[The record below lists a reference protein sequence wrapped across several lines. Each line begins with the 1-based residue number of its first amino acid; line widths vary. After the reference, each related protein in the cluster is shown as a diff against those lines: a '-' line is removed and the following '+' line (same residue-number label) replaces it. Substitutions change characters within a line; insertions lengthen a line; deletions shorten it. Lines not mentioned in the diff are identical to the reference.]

1 MTRLLI
7 PIVLAPILAGLF
19 DLAPAIGYAAGI
31 RPIASHVGWAIAH
44 HAVQAFSRPSG
55 ARLQE
60 MKDLKLSGAVAVPA
74 LKCWA
79 TIDRAYGTA
88 DAMVGNGPPY
98 ISADAVV
105 RDGPTHTS
113 ADVVV
118 GNSPPYNSPATGQPV
133 AGTLPAANVRF
144 GYVDVYI
151 DPRGTPLAAYQFE
164 LKVASGDVKI
174 VGIEGGEHNAFREPP
189 YYDPAALM
197 NGRVILAAFNTGAD
211 LPATKTRVA
220 RVHVR
225 IAGAEQPQYSISME
239 AAADASGRPIAVTA
253 SVTEGEDR

>member
-19 DLAPAIGYAAGI
+19 DLAPAIGHAAGI

-55 ARLQE
+55 TRLQE
-60 MKDLKLSGAVAVPA
+60 EHERTVSGGVAVPA

-79 TIDRAYGTA
+79 TIDRAYVTA

-105 RDGPTHTS
+105 RDGPTHAS

-118 GNSPPYNSPATGQPV
+118 GNSPPYNSPATGQSV
-133 AGTLPAANVRF
+133 AHTLPADNVRF
-144 GYVDVYI
+144 AYVDIHI
-151 DPRGTPLAAYQFE
+151 DPHGTPLAAYQFE

-174 VGIEGGEHNAFREPP
+174 VGIEGGEHPAFTEPP
-189 YYDPAALM
+189 YYDPAALT
-197 NGRVILAAFNTGAD
+197 NSRAILAAFNTDAE
-211 LPATKTRVA
+211 LPSGKTRVA

-225 IAGAEQPQYSISME
+225 IAGDEQPQYLISME